1 MRGHCLQSGRQA
13 LHVRGHHRQSG
24 RQALHKNFQSG
35 CSFLGR
41 PSIVITTPLRT
52 RDCVLVSRDADFCVI
67 TWTHQPL
74 DIHVRYAHLQSS
86 ARAIATHKHVRQTQ
100 MYVLCLLFFH
110 MFILRPKRRQ
120 ADNTCYL
127 FIDYLQRVLLK
138 AIICWG

>member
-1 MRGHCLQSGRQA
+1 MVLKRCEGIAANRVGKRCRKTPIGKVFNMRGHCLQSGRQA

-35 CSFLGR
+35 CSFFGR

-52 RDCVLVSRDADFCVI
+52 RDFVLVSRDADFCVI

-86 ARAIATHKHVRQTQ
+86 ARAIATHKHVRQT
-100 MYVLCLLFFH
+100 
-110 MFILRPKRRQ
+110 RRRT
-120 ADNTCYL
+120 DGRGR
-127 FIDYLQRVLLK
+127 QR
-138 AIICWG
+138 ASP